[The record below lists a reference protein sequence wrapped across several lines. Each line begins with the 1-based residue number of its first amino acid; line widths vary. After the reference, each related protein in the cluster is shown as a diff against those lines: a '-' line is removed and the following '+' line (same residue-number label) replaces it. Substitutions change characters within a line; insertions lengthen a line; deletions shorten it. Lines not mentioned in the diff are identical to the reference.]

1 MNPIVIL
8 GVLAVAVASISMMIS
23 FSDEQVRYSDT
34 TQRTAEMQAQ
44 RLQEQAAVTIQDG
57 ELRLKNMGSVPIH
70 IREIRILDD
79 SGFVIHTQKAETT
92 ILSSQTHTI
101 PADPRVADAIAQI
114 TSRG

>member
-34 TQRTAEMQAQ
+34 MQRTVEMQAQ

-57 ELRLKNMGSVPIH
+57 QLWLKNTGPVPIH
-70 IREIRILDD
+70 VREVRILDD
-79 SGFVIHTQKAETT
+79 SGSVIHTQKAETT
-92 ILSSQTHTI
+92 ILSSQTQAI
-101 PADPRVADAIAQI
+101 PADLRVADAITQI
-114 TSRG
+114 TSGR